1 MDLRCSLMTLF
12 TKRES
17 LDGAELI
24 HLMAFCRF
32 SINVYSLTESFNA
45 CLLASQNKLQLPGMI
60 FPAL

>member
-17 LDGAELI
+17 LGGAELI
-24 HLMAFCRF
+24 HSMAFCRF

-45 CLLASQNKLQLPGMI
+45 CL
-60 FPAL
+60 PAGFSK